1 MINNI
6 PWEIL
11 PFMDQA
17 LREFWDEDGDEGFCF
32 GNRGDDTWVN
42 EEDDDEDNEDDE
54 DDEEG
59 WY

>member
-1 MINNI
+1 MSNI

-32 GNRGDDTWVN
+32 GNRGDEYCDDEDW
-42 EEDDDEDNEDDE
+42 DDDE
-54 DDEEG
+54 EE

>member
-1 MINNI
+1 MSDI

-17 LREFWDEDGDEGFCF
+17 LKEFWGEDGDDGFSF
-32 GNRGDDTWVN
+32 GNRGDD
-42 EEDDDEDNEDDE
+42 EYDDEDKDCGDDWD

>member
-1 MINNI
+1 MLNDIS
-6 PWEIL
+6 WEIL

-17 LREFWDEDGDEGFCF
+17 LKEFWDEDGDDGFSF
-32 GNRGDDTWVN
+32 GNRGDEYND
-42 EEDDDEDNEDDE
+42 EDDDEDNDDD

>member
-1 MINNI
+1 MSDI

-17 LREFWDEDGDEGFCF
+17 LREFWDEDGDDGFSF
-32 GNRGDDTWVN
+32 GNRGDDN
-42 EEDDDEDNEDDE
+42 DDNNDNEDDE
-54 DDEEG
+54 ED

>member
-1 MINNI
+1 MIDDI

-32 GNRGDDTWVN
+32 GNRGDDEYDDCDKDYGDDW
-42 EEDDDEDNEDDE
+42 DDDE
-54 DDEEG
+54 EE

>member
-1 MINNI
+1 MSDI

-32 GNRGDDTWVN
+32 GNRGD
-42 EEDDDEDNEDDE
+42 EYDDEDNDD
-54 DDEEG
+54 DDEEE
-59 WY
+59 Y

>member
-1 MINNI
+1 MSDI

-17 LREFWDEDGDEGFCF
+17 LREFWDEDGDEGFSF
-32 GNRGDDTWVN
+32 GNRGDDAWAN
-42 EEDDDEDNEDDE
+42 EEDDNEDDE
-54 DDEEG
+54 ES

>member
-1 MINNI
+1 MADI

-32 GNRGDDTWVN
+32 GNRGDD
-42 EEDDDEDNEDDE
+42 EYDDCDKDCGDDWDED
-54 DDEEG
+54 EEE